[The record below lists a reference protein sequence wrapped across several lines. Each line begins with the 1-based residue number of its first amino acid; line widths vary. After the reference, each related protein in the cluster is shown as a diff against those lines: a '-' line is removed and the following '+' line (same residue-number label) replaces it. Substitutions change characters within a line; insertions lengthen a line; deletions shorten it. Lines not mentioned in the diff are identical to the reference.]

1 MSDQPESII
10 LIDLRRIDAKVDRLA
25 EEDVQELK
33 AGMTLVEQ
41 QISNLAA
48 TQASHTAILS
58 SRLDR
63 VEARLDRIE
72 RRLDLVGHPAT

>member
-25 EEDVQELK
+25 EDVQELK

-48 TQASHTAILS
+48 THASHTAILS

>member
-1 MSDQPESII
+1 VSDQPESII

-25 EEDVQELK
+25 EDVQELK